1 MIRISC
7 QIRAATLKHCLKLEV
22 EHDRKASDAEGMRIY
37 DLNHSHVSL
46 LIEGSIVYVYVDGCS
61 AQ

>member
-1 MIRISC
+1 M
-7 QIRAATLKHCLKLEV
+7 TKHCLKLEV